1 VKVVGPF
8 VLPHIWPEPTV
19 IARRGLVPDLSTIAC
34 CSSFRISSHRKRLTT
49 FQPYQGF
56 GVLVWTCV
64 VRGLVDGHLLA

>member
-1 VKVVGPF
+1 
-8 VLPHIWPEPTV
+8 
-19 IARRGLVPDLSTIAC
+19 VPDLSTIAC